1 MRMTII
7 VTAVVQWKRKGMR
20 MMYIMSRGATE
31 NIGMSIYINHR
42 SLQTLHKTINI
53 SFKTLRNEFAMNLG
67 FTHFSSSNAC
77 FPTSNTLQSCS
88 KFTE

>member
-7 VTAVVQWKRKGMR
+7 VTTMVQWQRKGVR
-20 MMYIMSRGATE
+20 MMYIMSRGAID

-42 SLQTLHKTINI
+42 SLQTLHKTVNI
-53 SFKTLRNEFAMNLG
+53 SFKTLRNEFAMKLG
-67 FTHFSSSNAC
+67 FTHFSSSNAY

-88 KFTE
+88 KIT